1 MIRTDEDDE
10 LDRIARENAMHE
22 VQRLGQEIEGGQP
35 YYWKAMEVVIYT
47 KRQCPNCTEVKQL
60 LRAKNIN
67 YVEMDMESSPDLP
80 HIFING
86 KRVDGLAALQE
97 AIKGATQP

>member
-10 LDRIARENAMHE
+10 FDRITMENN
-22 VQRLGQEIEGGQP
+22 LKGQP
-35 YYWKAMEVVIYT
+35 YYWKTMEVVIHT

-86 KRVDGLAALQE
+86 KRVDGLAGLQE
-97 AIKGATQP
+97 ALK

>member
-10 LDRIARENAMHE
+10 FDRIERENAMK
-22 VQRLGQEIEGGQP
+22 GQP
-35 YYWKAMEVVIYT
+35 YYWKTMEVVIYT
-47 KRQCPNCTEVKQL
+47 KRKCPDCTEVKQL

-86 KRVDGLAALQE
+86 KRVDGLAGLQE
-97 AIKGATQP
+97 ALK

>member
-10 LDRIARENAMHE
+10 FDRIAMENN
-22 VQRLGQEIEGGQP
+22 LKGQP
-35 YYWKAMEVVIYT
+35 YYWSAMEVVIHT
-47 KRQCPNCTEVKQL
+47 KRKCPVCTEVKQL

-67 YVEMDMESSPDLP
+67 YVEMDMEPSPDLP

-86 KRVDGLAALQE
+86 KRVDGLAGLQE
-97 AIKGATQP
+97 ALK

>member
-1 MIRTDEDDE
+1 MGSNPFLGDSMIQTDEDDE
-10 LDRIARENAMHE
+10 FDRIERENIMK
-22 VQRLGQEIEGGQP
+22 GQP
-35 YYWKAMEVVIYT
+35 YYWKPMEVVIYT
-47 KRQCPNCTEVKQL
+47 KRLCPNCTEVKQL

-97 AIKGATQP
+97 AIKGATQ

>member
-1 MIRTDEDDE
+1 MGSNSFLGDSMIQTDEDDE
-10 LDRIARENAMHE
+10 FDRIERENTMK
-22 VQRLGQEIEGGQP
+22 GQP
-35 YYWKAMEVVIYT
+35 YYWKPMEVVIYT
-47 KRQCPNCTEVKQL
+47 KRLCPNCTEVKQL

-97 AIKGATQP
+97 AIKGATQ

>member
-10 LDRIARENAMHE
+10 FDRIERENTMK
-22 VQRLGQEIEGGQP
+22 GQP
-35 YYWKAMEVVIYT
+35 YHWKAMEVVIYT
-47 KRQCPNCTEVKQL
+47 KRLCPNCTEVKQL

-67 YVEMDMESSPDLP
+67 YVEMDMESSHDLP

-86 KRVDGLAALQE
+86 KRVDGLAGLQE
-97 AIKGATQP
+97 ALK

>member
-1 MIRTDEDDE
+1 MIQTDEDDE
-10 LDRIARENAMHE
+10 FDRIERENTMK
-22 VQRLGQEIEGGQP
+22 GQP
-35 YYWKAMEVVIYT
+35 YYWKPMEVVIYT
-47 KRQCPNCTEVKQL
+47 KRLCPDCTEVKQL

-97 AIKGATQP
+97 AIKGATQ

>member
-1 MIRTDEDDE
+1 MGSNSFLGGNMIQTDEDDE
-10 LDRIARENAMHE
+10 FDRIERENAMK
-22 VQRLGQEIEGGQP
+22 GQP
-35 YYWKAMEVVIYT
+35 YYWKPMEVVIYT
-47 KRQCPNCTEVKQL
+47 KRLCPNCTEVKQL

>member
-1 MIRTDEDDE
+1 MIQTDEDDE
-10 LDRIARENAMHE
+10 FDRIERENNMK
-22 VQRLGQEIEGGQP
+22 GQP
-35 YYWKAMEVVIYT
+35 YYWKPMEVVIYT
-47 KRQCPNCTEVKQL
+47 KRLCPNCTEVKQF

-86 KRVDGLAALQE
+86 KRIDGLAALQE
-97 AIKGATQP
+97 VTKGATQP

>member
-1 MIRTDEDDE
+1 MGSDPFLGDSMIQTDEDDE
-10 LDRIARENAMHE
+10 FDRIERENAMK
-22 VQRLGQEIEGGQP
+22 GQP
-35 YYWKAMEVVIYT
+35 YYWKPMEVVIYT
-47 KRQCPNCTEVKQL
+47 KRLCPNCTEVKQL

-97 AIKGATQP
+97 AIKGAKQ

>member
-1 MIRTDEDDE
+1 MIHTDEDDE
-10 LDRIARENAMHE
+10 FNRIAMENN
-22 VQRLGQEIEGGQP
+22 LKGQP
-35 YYWKAMEVVIYT
+35 YYWNAMEVVIHT
-47 KRQCPNCTEVKQL
+47 KRLCPKCTEVKQL

-86 KRVDGLAALQE
+86 KRVDGLAGLQE
-97 AIKGATQP
+97 ALK

>member
-1 MIRTDEDDE
+1 MIQTDEDDE
-10 LDRIARENAMHE
+10 FDRIERENAMK
-22 VQRLGQEIEGGQP
+22 GQP
-35 YYWKAMEVVIYT
+35 YYWKPMEVVIYT
-47 KRQCPNCTEVKQL
+47 KRLCPNCTEVKQL

>member
-1 MIRTDEDDE
+1 MIQTDEDDE
-10 LDRIARENAMHE
+10 FDRIERENAMK
-22 VQRLGQEIEGGQP
+22 GQP
-35 YYWKAMEVVIYT
+35 YYWKPMEVVIYT
-47 KRQCPNCTEVKQL
+47 KRLCPNCTEVKQL

-67 YVEMDMESSPDLP
+67 YVEMDMESSPNLP

-97 AIKGATQP
+97 AIKGATQ

>member
-1 MIRTDEDDE
+1 MIQTDEDDE
-10 LDRIARENAMHE
+10 FDRIGRENAMRE
-22 VQRLGQEIEGGQP
+22 VQRLGQEIEL
-35 YYWKAMEVVIYT
+35 EVVIHT

-80 HIFING
+80 RIFING
-86 KRVDGLAALQE
+86 KRVDGLARLQE
-97 AIKGATQP
+97 AIKGATQC

>member
-1 MIRTDEDDE
+1 MQTDEDDE
-10 LDRIARENAMHE
+10 FDRIERENA
-22 VQRLGQEIEGGQP
+22 IKGQP
-35 YYWKAMEVVIYT
+35 YYWKPMEVVIYT
-47 KRQCPNCTEVKQL
+47 KRLCPNCTEVKQL

-97 AIKGATQP
+97 AIKGATQ

>member
-1 MIRTDEDDE
+1 MIQTDEDDE
-10 LDRIARENAMHE
+10 FDRIERENAMK
-22 VQRLGQEIEGGQP
+22 GQP
-35 YYWKAMEVVIYT
+35 YYWKPMEVVIYT
-47 KRQCPNCTEVKQL
+47 KRLCPTCTEVKQL

-97 AIKGATQP
+97 AIKGATQ

>member
-1 MIRTDEDDE
+1 MIHTDEDDE
-10 LDRIARENAMHE
+10 FDRIAMENN
-22 VQRLGQEIEGGQP
+22 LKGQP
-35 YYWKAMEVVIYT
+35 YYWKAMEVIIHT
-47 KRQCPNCTEVKQL
+47 KRLCPACTEVKQL

-86 KRVDGLAALQE
+86 KRVDGLAGLQE
-97 AIKGATQP
+97 ALK

>member
-1 MIRTDEDDE
+1 MIQTDEDDE
-10 LDRIARENAMHE
+10 FDRIERENAMK
-22 VQRLGQEIEGGQP
+22 GQP
-35 YYWKAMEVVIYT
+35 YYWKPMEVVIYT
-47 KRQCPNCTEVKQL
+47 KRLCPNCTEVKQL

-97 AIKGATQP
+97 AIKGAKQ

>member
-10 LDRIARENAMHE
+10 FDRIERENVMK
-22 VQRLGQEIEGGQP
+22 GQP
-35 YYWKAMEVVIYT
+35 YYWKPMEVIIYT

-67 YVEMDMESSPDLP
+67 YVEMDMDSSSDLP
-80 HIFING
+80 HIFINN

-97 AIKGATQP
+97 AIKGATQC

>member
-1 MIRTDEDDE
+1 MIHTDEDDE
-10 LDRIARENAMHE
+10 FERIERENAMRE
-22 VQRLGQEIEGGQP
+22 VQRLGQEIEL
-35 YYWKAMEVVIYT
+35 EVVIHT
-47 KRQCPNCTEVKQL
+47 KRLCPNCTEVKQF

-86 KRVDGLAALQE
+86 KRVDGLAGLQE
-97 AIKGATQP
+97 EIKGATQC

>member
-1 MIRTDEDDE
+1 MIQTDEDDE
-10 LDRIARENAMHE
+10 FDRIERENTMK
-22 VQRLGQEIEGGQP
+22 GQP
-35 YYWKAMEVVIYT
+35 YYWKPMEIVIYT
-47 KRQCPNCTEVKQL
+47 KRLCPNCTEVKQL